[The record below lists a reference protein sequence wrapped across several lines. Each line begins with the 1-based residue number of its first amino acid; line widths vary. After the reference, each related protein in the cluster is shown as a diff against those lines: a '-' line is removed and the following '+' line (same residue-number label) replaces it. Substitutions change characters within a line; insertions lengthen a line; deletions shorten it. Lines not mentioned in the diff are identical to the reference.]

1 MWSSGPSGWVLAG
14 SMTDIAI
21 TSLLALSGTL
31 MDPLA
36 WHILATVLA
45 AATAFAAILDQI
57 KRLVLSAVRIE

>member
-1 MWSSGPSGWVLAG
+1 
-14 SMTDIAI
+14 MTDIAI

-57 KRLVLSAVRIE
+57 KRLVSSAVRIE